1 MIVSCS
7 FGASTHRTNTMNSTD
22 VRRDDEKEPPH
33 RKIQATWIWTTTAF
47 VKMWS
52 CLQLDTAVLLK
63 TLKGALPP
71 VIVVS
76 LYVNRSEALRSHAY
90 PFRFQASTIADYE
103 LTTGYLSATIAIGAQ
118 CLQPRGKFLK
128 IASFTLLSIC
138 SGAALA
144 CLVVLCAVSARQ
156 HTTPG
161 NAVHSV
167 KEGYNSSASAV
178 SGIWLLLS
186 IWLVFLK
193 K

>member
-1 MIVSCS
+1 
-7 FGASTHRTNTMNSTD
+7 MNIIDT
-22 VRRDDEKEPPH
+22 RRDDENEPPH
-33 RKIQATWIWTTTAF
+33 RKIQATWIWTTTAL
-47 VKMWS
+47 VRKWS
-52 CLQLDTAVLLK
+52 FLHLDISVLLK

-76 LYVNRSEALRSHAY
+76 LYVNHSESLRSHAY
-90 PFRFQASTIADYE
+90 LFRFQASTIADYE

-161 NAVHSV
+161 NAVHPV

-178 SGIWLLLS
+178 SGVWLLLS
-186 IWLVFLK
+186 IWSVSLQT
-193 K
+193 